1 MARMHSRAKGH
12 SGSKKPP
19 VKIVP
24 KWVKYSKKEVQDLIV
39 KLAKEGHSSAA
50 IGLIL
55 RDQYGIPDVKAITN
69 KKISQIL
76 KEKGLYPE
84 IPEDLLNLMKRA
96 VRLREHLEKH
106 KKDLHSRRGLQNME
120 SKIRRRATYYIREG
134 VLPKNWKYD
143 PEKAKILVQKLSR

>member
-1 MARMHSRAKGH
+1 MARMHSRAKGR

-69 KKISQIL
+69 KRISQIL

-96 VRLREHLEKH
+96 VRLRKHLEKH

-120 SKIRRRATYYIREG
+120 SKIRRLAKYYIREG
-134 VLPKNWKYD
+134 MLPKNWKYD